1 MRSFI
6 SRVQSNN
13 TSKSQEPKPSVS
25 FSSKIDI
32 NLSEQ
37 ALGKIIKSLLGILSI
52 GTGVSLFGLIIFSQP
67 ITPTDTE
74 NLIPSESAEVTQSS
88 I

>member
-13 TSKSQEPKPSVS
+13 TSKSKEPKPSVS

-37 ALGKIIKSLLGILSI
+37 ALGKIIKLLLGVLSV
-52 GTGVSLFGLIIFSQP
+52 GTGVSLFGFLAFSQTV
-67 ITPTDTE
+67 TPVDNEVSLPRETEQIIELTD
-74 NLIPSESAEVTQSS
+74 
-88 I
+88 